1 MSQINEQRLSQI
13 HERGWLARLE
23 GNFTGILKGF
33 QYAGMAIVVIM
44 MLLTVVNSVG
54 RYALKFTVTGII
66 ELSSFMLVMII
77 FLTIPAVQGKN
88 GHVVVGLVVDRLS
101 ARAQAII
108 DAITY
113 TIGLSLSILA
123 TWQAAEEGYRM
134 SKTGEVSLTLSIPFS
149 PFYYV
154 LAFGFAMFS
163 LATVILIIHFIHRA
177 VKK

>member
-1 MSQINEQRLSQI
+1 MSQDSLSPTNEHKWLQRL
-13 HERGWLARLE
+13 ER
-23 GNFTGILKGF
+23 NITGILKGF
-33 QYAGMAIVVIM
+33 QYAGMAIVVGM
-44 MLLTVVNSVG
+44 MLLTVANSVG

-77 FLTIPAVQGKN
+77 FLTIPAVQARN

-108 DAITY
+108 DAVTY

-123 TWQAAEEGYRM
+123 TWQAVEEGYRM

-163 LATVILIIHFIHRA
+163 LATVILIIHFIYRA